1 VSLHHRWHQR
11 AGFCNYGREQTAPR
25 AGAAIVVATTRCTV
39 VSLVYAGQLRNQ
51 HDRKTLF
58 DHPSIG
64 ESFTMDRRIFEHDLI
79 ATALPYWETEAAI
92 VRRFFRS
99 KPSRE
104 DHIFWLK
111 AQLWKEL
118 HPVDGYFT
126 GLQRELTQLAA
137 NFPEID
143 KTIGRHQYHALLEQL
158 TQEFNHYVLMADVLE
173 LLLGHP
179 ISAGDTFQLPQ
190 EKKLG
195 DMRRAYANSGSVVD
209 KAAVLVTE
217 GGGARM
223 FREGRKLK
231 GGRLERMIAGAME
244 VVYQDEKNHYKEA
257 AGAAAR
263 AIGSRRDL
271 ARMKKAICEVSLQ
284 RVYMRNEMFKQ
295 PLADGEIER
304 SLSARRR
311 NGH

>member
-1 VSLHHRWHQR
+1 MK
-11 AGFCNYGREQTAPR
+11 NT
-25 AGAAIVVATTRCTV
+25 
-39 VSLVYAGQLRNQ
+39 
-51 HDRKTLF
+51 
-58 DHPSIG
+58 
-64 ESFTMDRRIFEHDLI
+64 EHELI

-126 GLQRELTQLAA
+126 GLQKELNSLVAS
-137 NFPEID
+137 FSEID

-173 LLLGHP
+173 FLLGHP
-179 ISAGDTFQLPQ
+179 VSASDTFQLPQ

-195 DMRRAYANSGSVVD
+195 DIRRAYANSGSVVD

-257 AGAAAR
+257 AREAAR
-263 AIGSRRDL
+263 AVRNKQDL
-271 ARMKKAICEVSLQ
+271 ARMKTAIREVSLQ
-284 RVYMRNEMFKQ
+284 RVYMRNEMFKE
-295 PLADGEIER
+295 PLTSAEVKTCL
-304 SLSARRR
+304 LSHR
-311 NGH
+311 H

>member
-1 VSLHHRWHQR
+1 M
-11 AGFCNYGREQTAPR
+11 RE
-25 AGAAIVVATTRCTV
+25 VEHE
-39 VSLVYAGQLRNQ
+39 LV
-51 HDRKTLF
+51 
-58 DHPSIG
+58 
-64 ESFTMDRRIFEHDLI
+64 

-92 VRRFFRS
+92 VRRFFNS

-126 GLQRELTQLAA
+126 GLQKELNNLVAS
-137 NFPEID
+137 FPEID
-143 KTIGRHQYHALLEQL
+143 KSIGRHRYHALLQQL

-173 LLLGHP
+173 YLLGHP
-179 ISAGDTFQLPQ
+179 VSAGDTFQLPE

-195 DMRRAYANSGSVVD
+195 DLRRGYANSGSPVE

-231 GGRLERMIAGAME
+231 GGRLEKLIASAME

-257 AGAAAR
+257 AREAASVVANKQ
-263 AIGSRRDL
+263 GL
-271 ARMKKAICEVSLQ
+271 ARMKKAIEEVSLQ

-295 PLADGEIER
+295 PLTDKEIER
-304 SLSARRR
+304 GLTARIRERR
-311 NGH
+311 

>member
-1 VSLHHRWHQR
+1 MQ
-11 AGFCNYGREQTAPR
+11 G
-25 AGAAIVVATTRCTV
+25 VA
-39 VSLVYAGQLRNQ
+39 Q
-51 HDRKTLF
+51 
-58 DHPSIG
+58 
-64 ESFTMDRRIFEHDLI
+64 ELI
-79 ATALPYWETEAAI
+79 ATALPYWEAEAAI

-99 KPSRE
+99 KPTRE

-126 GLQRELTQLAA
+126 GLQKELNNLVA
-137 NFPEID
+137 NFAEID
-143 KTIGRHQYHALLEQL
+143 KTVDRHRYHSLLQQL

-173 LLLGHP
+173 YLIGRP
-179 ISAGDTFQLPQ
+179 ISVDDTFQLPQ

-195 DMRRAYANSGSVVD
+195 DLRRDYANSGSAID

-231 GGRLERMIAGAME
+231 GGRLERMIASAME

-257 AGAAAR
+257 AREAGGAVH
-263 AIGSRRDL
+263 SKQDL
-271 ARMKKAICEVSLQ
+271 TRMKDAVREVSLQ
-284 RVYMRNEMFKQ
+284 RVYMRNEMFKE
-295 PLADGEIER
+295 PLTRDEIR
-304 SLSARRR
+304 SYLASHISRRR
-311 NGH
+311 

>member
-1 VSLHHRWHQR
+1 V
-11 AGFCNYGREQTAPR
+11 
-25 AGAAIVVATTRCTV
+25 
-39 VSLVYAGQLRNQ
+39 
-51 HDRKTLF
+51 DRK
-58 DHPSIG
+58 IV
-64 ESFTMDRRIFEHDLI
+64 EQELI
-79 ATALPYWETEAAI
+79 AAALPYWETEAAI
-92 VRRFFRS
+92 VRRFFANN
-99 KPSRE
+99 PSRE

-126 GLQRELTQLAA
+126 GLQKELNDLAA
-137 NFPEID
+137 RFPEID
-143 KTIGRHQYHALLEQL
+143 KMIGRHRYHALLDQL

-173 LLLGHP
+173 FLLGHP
-179 ISAGDTFQLPQ
+179 VSAKDTFQLPQ

-195 DMRRAYANSGSVVD
+195 DIRRAYANSGSAVD

-231 GGRLERMIAGAME
+231 GGRLERMIAAAME

-257 AGAAAR
+257 AREAAR
-263 AIGSRRDL
+263 AVGGKRDL

-284 RVYMRNEMFKQ
+284 RVYMRNEMFKE
-295 PLADGEIER
+295 PLTSAEVKTCL
-304 SLSARRR
+304 LSHR
-311 NGH
+311 H

>member
-1 VSLHHRWHQR
+1 M
-11 AGFCNYGREQTAPR
+11 NKK
-25 AGAAIVVATTRCTV
+25 
-39 VSLVYAGQLRNQ
+39 N
-51 HDRKTLF
+51 
-58 DHPSIG
+58 
-64 ESFTMDRRIFEHDLI
+64 FEHELI
-79 ATALPYWETEAAI
+79 ATALPYWETEATI

-99 KPSRE
+99 KPGRE

-126 GLQRELTQLAA
+126 GLQKELNGLAA

-173 LLLGHP
+173 FLLGHP
-179 ISAGDTFQLPQ
+179 VSASDTFQLPQ

-195 DMRRAYANSGSVVD
+195 DIRRAYANSGSPVD

-223 FREGRKLK
+223 FREGRKLT

-244 VVYQDEKNHYKEA
+244 VVYQDEKSHYKEA
-257 AGAAAR
+257 AREAAR
-263 AIGSRRDL
+263 AVRNKRDL
-271 ARMKKAICEVSLQ
+271 ARMKKAVHAVSLQ
-284 RVYMRNEMFKQ
+284 RVYMRNEMFKE
-295 PLADGEIER
+295 PLTGEEIKR
-304 SLSARRR
+304 RLLS
-311 NGH
+311 HEH

>member
-1 VSLHHRWHQR
+1 L
-11 AGFCNYGREQTAPR
+11 NKK
-25 AGAAIVVATTRCTV
+25 
-39 VSLVYAGQLRNQ
+39 N
-51 HDRKTLF
+51 
-58 DHPSIG
+58 
-64 ESFTMDRRIFEHDLI
+64 FEHELI
-79 ATALPYWETEAAI
+79 ATALPYWETEATI

-99 KPSRE
+99 KPGRE

-126 GLQRELTQLAA
+126 GLQKELNGLAA

-173 LLLGHP
+173 FLLGHP
-179 ISAGDTFQLPQ
+179 VSASDTFQLPQ

-195 DMRRAYANSGSVVD
+195 DIRRAYANSGSPVD

-223 FREGRKLK
+223 FREGRKLT
-231 GGRLERMIAGAME
+231 GGRFERMIAGAME
-244 VVYQDEKNHYKEA
+244 VVYQDEKSHYKEA
-257 AGAAAR
+257 AREAAR
-263 AIGSRRDL
+263 AVRNKQDL
-271 ARMKKAICEVSLQ
+271 ACMKKAVHAVSLQ
-284 RVYMRNEMFKQ
+284 RVYMRNEMFKE
-295 PLADGEIER
+295 PLTGEEIENCLVAHR
-304 SLSARRR
+304 
-311 NGH
+311 H